1 MLSSQG
7 DSDLVVDRTGSI
19 WFDSV
24 EVEETALLNVVRRDG
39 APLALTAEG
48 SAEPLVE
55 GKDFSP
61 VSDPFWERFYGPH
74 EAGESANLHE
84 VPSVRAL
91 PGGRLRPGQRVTLD
105 YYALSPVFGGS
116 GSSCLT
122 HPAIRRYM
130 QQNIQAMVGFNQGF
144 PGYLMSYDEMRTGHS
159 CELCAQHGETM
170 GDLLAEHLRNATAIA
185 RKAAGPKAE
194 LFIWDDMCAHPAD
207 PRCSA
212 HRRSALTRHHRL
224 VVSRFNPYHNAHADY
239 FLINGT
245 VAGSWA
251 DIPPEVN
258 VMNWGPPISCSC
270 GGWGSQTH
278 QKPKP
283 GTCPCHIAEA
293 TPGGSSGTTTNY
305 SAGLEFFSKL
315 GLRQTVGGYYDSRNG
330 TGSAELEVELARG
343 IPNITGF
350 MYTTWNNEYDNM
362 CEYAATIRRLTASK
376 SDDRAQSR
384 EEAAGSPAVPS
395 LPTLAHIPRSDWAS
409 VKDGCGGGPKAAG
422 DGTADDTAALQSC
435 FDAIGNMSNT
445 QHTVYLPP

>member
-1 MLSSQG
+1 M
-7 DSDLVVDRTGSI
+7 
-19 WFDSV
+19 
-24 EVEETALLNVVRRDG
+24 
-39 APLALTAEG
+39 
-48 SAEPLVE
+48 
-55 GKDFSP
+55 
-61 VSDPFWERFYGPH
+61 
-74 EAGESANLHE
+74 
-84 VPSVRAL
+84 
-91 PGGRLRPGQRVTLD
+91 
-105 YYALSPVFGGS
+105 
-116 GSSCLT
+116 
-122 HPAIRRYM
+122 
-130 QQNIQAMVGFNQGF
+130 
-144 PGYLMSYDEMRTGHS
+144 
-159 CELCAQHGETM
+159 
-170 GDLLAEHLRNATAIA
+170 
-185 RKAAGPKAE
+185 
-194 LFIWDDMCAHPAD
+194 
-207 PRCSA
+207 
-212 HRRSALTRHHRL
+212 
-224 VVSRFNPYHNAHADY
+224 VSRFNPYHNAHADY

-384 EEAAGSPAVPS
+384 EDTTGSPAVPS